1 MSIVHLADG
10 WLLLD
15 SLSVFDVL
23 FLLVSIIGAWMLLVC
38 WLGNVGLF
46 MLVVRSVAVGWRW
59 WVALIFG
66 GVLFKL
72 VLVVLSLTSVGR
84 LCSMGRW
91 SVAECCWLRVA
102 VLSLGM
108 WIVGVGWREW
118 VSCVFM
124 FLCVCVCV

>member
-1 MSIVHLADG
+1 MSIVSIAVG

-23 FLLVSIIGAWMLLVC
+23 FMLVSMIGAWMLLVR

-46 MLVVRSVAVGWRW
+46 ILVVRSVAVGWQW

-72 VLVVLSLTSVGR
+72 ALVVLSLTSVGR
-84 LCSMGRW
+84 LCRLGRW
-91 SVAECCWLRVA
+91 SVAECCWLKVS

-108 WIVGVGWREW
+108 WVVGVGWRE
-118 VSCVFM
+118 
-124 FLCVCVCV
+124 

>member
-1 MSIVHLADG
+1 MFIAVG

-15 SLSVFDVL
+15 LLLGFDVL
-23 FLLVSIIGAWMLLVC
+23 FVLVSMVGAWMVLVR

-46 MLVVRSVAVGWRW
+46 MLVVRSVAVEWQW

-72 VLVVLSLTSVGR
+72 ALGVLSLTSVGR
-84 LCSMGRW
+84 LCRLGRW
-91 SVAECCWLRVA
+91 SVAECCWLRVS

-108 WIVGVGWREW
+108 WVVDVE
-118 VSCVFM
+118 
-124 FLCVCVCV
+124 

>member
-1 MSIVHLADG
+1 MSIAVG

-15 SLSVFDVL
+15 SLSVWNML
-23 FLLVSIIGAWMLLVC
+23 FMLVSMIGAWVLLVR

-46 MLVVRSVAVGWRW
+46 ILVVRSVAVGWRW

-84 LCSMGRW
+84 LRRWGRW
-91 SVAECCWLRVA
+91 SVAECCWLKDS
-102 VLSLGM
+102 VLSRGM
-108 WIVGVGWREW
+108 WVVGVG
-118 VSCVFM
+118 
-124 FLCVCVCV
+124 

>member
-1 MSIVHLADG
+1 MSIVSIAVG

-23 FLLVSIIGAWMLLVC
+23 FMLVSMIGAWMLLVG

-46 MLVVRSVAVGWRW
+46 MLVVRSVAVGWQW

-66 GVLFKL
+66 SVLFEL
-72 VLVVLSLTSVGR
+72 ALVVLSLTSVGR
-84 LCSMGRW
+84 LCRLGRW
-91 SVAECCWLRVA
+91 SVAECCWLMVS

-108 WIVGVGWREW
+108 WVVGVGRRE
-118 VSCVFM
+118 
-124 FLCVCVCV
+124 